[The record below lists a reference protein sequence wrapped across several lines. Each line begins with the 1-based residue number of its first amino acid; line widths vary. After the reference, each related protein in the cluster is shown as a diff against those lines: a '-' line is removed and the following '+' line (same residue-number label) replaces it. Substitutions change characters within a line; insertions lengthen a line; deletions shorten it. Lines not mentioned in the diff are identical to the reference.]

1 MPLLILARKILLD
14 TGGANA
20 RSVRGKYFNQSEI
33 DIYVHQ
39 EEWYYQGN
47 IEKFFNNI
55 KDNMMTKNNKEKLKE
70 DIKKDTKKGIWW
82 NTSLAA
88 PGALAHRLQRRTACK
103 TQNGHQ
109 GAPKWPTGSEK
120 GSNPRFLGAVV
131 NFP

>member
-1 MPLLILARKILLD
+1 MKKKLLILARKILLD

-55 KDNMMTKNNKEKLKE
+55 KDNMMTKKQQGKIE
-70 DIKKDTKKGIWW
+70 G
-82 NTSLAA
+82 
-88 PGALAHRLQRRTACK
+88 
-103 TQNGHQ
+103 GHQ
-109 GAPKWPTGSEK
+109 EGHQEGHLMEDY
-120 GSNPRFLGAVV
+120 L
-131 NFP
+131 

>member
-1 MPLLILARKILLD
+1 MPNVMMTFVKAIFVPATLVKIL
-14 TGGANA
+14 GISA
-20 RSVRGKYFNQSEI
+20 
-33 DIYVHQ
+33 
-39 EEWYYQGN
+39 
-47 IEKFFNNI
+47 
-55 KDNMMTKNNKEKLKE
+55 DNEPMLTTLIGPNF
-70 DIKKDTKKGIWW
+70 
-82 NTSLAA
+82 TSLAA

>member
-14 TGGANA
+14 TGGASA

-70 DIKKDTKKGIWW
+70 DIKKETKKGI
-82 NTSLAA
+82 
-88 PGALAHRLQRRTACK
+88 
-103 TQNGHQ
+103 
-109 GAPKWPTGSEK
+109 
-120 GSNPRFLGAVV
+120 
-131 NFP
+131 